1 MNLWSITFAFRLGLG
16 FHALNNEGSDG
27 SNLMQPR
34 RIDVGDIT
42 YDGISGEM
50 IRHQILE
57 NFVNACRRDGVNNLP
72 LSEGLHPDRGPIG
85 IRAAAHKLDPSKELS
100 NENLFPSVRR
110 AIELCA
116 VLDVGGYLA
125 AWNEA
130 GGAGKKYVAEQ
141 AYVDRECAKYKDADT
156 VKRDSCFDVGWL
168 ISEEPQD
175 LTVTQHSA
183 FRSTVAMNSRYGQT
197 MRSNVYGGVI
207 RADLHRIGTD
217 DYWYLQ
223 HGKDRLAIDAVE
235 QGKRQTALVDSI
247 VNFIAAPT
255 GAKVA
260 GWAPHVFLT
269 QGVILLMSSRTAPFV
284 SPIAVTLGG
293 GSDKPIQQ
301 NPGYVDATMKLA
313 NKQDAWAWSF
323 TDTGSLL
330 AAGAAAT
337 KQLADVSAKEA
348 PASV

>member
-1 MNLWSITFAFRLGLG
+1 MNLWSITFAFRLGLA
-16 FHALNNEGSDG
+16 FHALNNEGTDG

-34 RIDVGDIT
+34 RIDVGAIT
-42 YDGISGEM
+42 YDGVSGEI

-57 NFVNACRRDGVNNLP
+57 NFVQACRRDRISSLP

-85 IRAAAHKLDPSKELS
+85 IRAAARMLGKHELT

-125 AWNEA
+125 AWKEQDA
-130 GGAGKKYVAEQ
+130 GPGKKYVAEQ
-141 AYVDRECAKYKDADT
+141 AYLDRECASYKDADT

-168 ISEEPQD
+168 ISEEPQA

-183 FRSTVAMNSRYGQT
+183 YRNTFAMNSRYAQT

-223 HGKDRLAIDAVE
+223 EHQDRLAITPDE
-235 QGKRQTALVDSI
+235 QIRRQIALVGSI
-247 VNFIAAPT
+247 INFIAAPT

-269 QGVILLMSSRTAPFV
+269 EGVILLMSSRTAPFI
-284 SPIAVTLGG
+284 SPITVNLGG
-293 GSDKPIQQ
+293 QSDKTIQQ
-301 NPGYVDATMKLA
+301 NSGYIDATLKLA
-313 NKQDAWAWSF
+313 NQQDAWAWSF
-323 TDTGSLL
+323 TDTSTLL
-330 AAGAAAT
+330 VNGDAAI
-337 KQLADVSAKEA
+337 KQLIDGSAK
-348 PASV
+348 